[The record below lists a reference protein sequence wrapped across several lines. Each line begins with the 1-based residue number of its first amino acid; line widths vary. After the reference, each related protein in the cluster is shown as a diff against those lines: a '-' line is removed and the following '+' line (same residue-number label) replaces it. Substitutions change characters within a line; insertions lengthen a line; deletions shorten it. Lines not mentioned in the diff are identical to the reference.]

1 MTAGRKIALVV
12 GSGGLKCVAALGLW
26 RALEREKIRVD
37 LTVGCSGGSIY
48 AAAIALGW
56 SVEDAVEASYDL
68 WRDRFRKRNLGAV
81 LKIIFPRLFG
91 FDESFALIDDHGV
104 NGALQEAFREER
116 IEETAIPLYIVA
128 TDLQSGERVVLE
140 SGRVRDA
147 VRASIA
153 IPFALKP
160 WEIGGRRLIDGGA
173 SDPLPVDVAI
183 REGGDIILAMGFEN
197 AYVKEID
204 APAKLVLQTSTVTM
218 NYLLRST
225 YAFYSL
231 AHHAEVI
238 PIMPIFDRRVGLSD
252 SHLIPYLIE
261 QGEIAAEREIPYL
274 KRLLASE
281 AVPAGA

>member
-1 MTAGRKIALVV
+1 MTPGRKIALVV

-91 FDESFALIDDHGV
+91 FDESFALIDDRGV
-104 NGALQEAFREER
+104 NGALQQAFREER

-128 TDLQSGERVVLE
+128 TDLQSGERVVLD